1 MTDLIKT
8 LEAQKAA
15 FEAEK
20 QKHTE
25 AIFTLKCQ
33 IKSIDKAIA
42 ALVPQEKKEP
52 GK

>member
-8 LEAQKAA
+8 LNDQKATY
-15 FEAEK
+15 EAEMG
-20 QKHTE
+20 KHKD

-42 ALVPQEKKEP
+42 ALVPPEKKEP